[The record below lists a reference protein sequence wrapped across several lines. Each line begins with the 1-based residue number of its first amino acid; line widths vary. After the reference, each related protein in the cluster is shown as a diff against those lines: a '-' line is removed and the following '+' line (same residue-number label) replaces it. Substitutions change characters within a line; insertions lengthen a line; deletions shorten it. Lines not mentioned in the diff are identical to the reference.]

1 MASRDHPAKRVLSAM
16 MPWRW
21 HPTLV
26 GFRRADVLGALPARR
41 DGSRW
46 NPVNG
51 FLVVYLDS
59 IEKRLLDDSTR
70 MTGCTAPIL
79 PR

>member
-16 MPWRW
+16 MPWHW

-46 NPVNG
+46 NPVND
-51 FLVVYLDS
+51 LWS
-59 IEKRLLDDSTR
+59 STW
-70 MTGCTAPIL
+70 TPSTSVSWTN
-79 PR
+79 